1 MKPLNPF
8 DVFKKQINAPYQYST
23 SLLISTKDITLEMI
37 EYLEQ
42 NTIQFDYQPRY
53 VQIFIK

>member
-1 MKPLNPF
+1 MKQF
-8 DVFKKQINAPYQYST
+8 DAFKKQINKQYQYTT